1 MTQSPPTS
9 PWRRVGRWLPGVLI
23 SLVAIIA
30 LSQFVKDSASLRA
43 AFAQINLLYLALVV
57 LGTLA
62 FLFVRAQAWRILLG
76 GKPTIIQTFF
86 AINEGYL
93 LNNVLPFRAGEFARA
108 IFLGKSTGLG
118 TFHIL
123 STIVLERIFDVAF
136 AAGLL
141 LATLPMAFAMEQA
154 RQVAMIALA
163 LVVVGLVVLFWSYR
177 NRARLEVWL
186 DKFAGR
192 WSFAR
197 RFILPQFSRLLQGFE
212 VLSRPSQFLGALF
225 WIAISWGIAVFNYW
239 VYMLS
244 FAPHA
249 PFWWGAF
256 ADSILGLSIAI
267 PSAPAALGVFEAA
280 LVGALTILGLSEGP
294 ALAYAISLH
303 AVQFVT
309 TGILGVWGLLRE
321 RQSIQ
326 GVLDSLERKP
336 TPQQDA

>member
-1 MTQSPPTS
+1 MTPATTTS
-9 PWRRVGRWLPGVLI
+9 PWRRIGRWLPGVLI

-30 LSQFVKDSASLRA
+30 LAQFAKDGADVRT
-43 AFAQINLLYLALVV
+43 AFAQIKPMYLVLVV
-57 LGTLA
+57 LGTLG
-62 FLFVRAQAWRILLG
+62 FLFVRAQAWRVLLG
-76 GKPTIIQTFF
+76 GKPTILQTFF

-108 IFLGKSTGLG
+108 IFLGKATGLG
-118 TFHIL
+118 TVHIF

-141 LATLPMAFAMEQA
+141 LATVPLALAMESA
-154 RQVAMIALA
+154 RQVAVIAL
-163 LVVVGLVVLFWSYR
+163 LFVVIGLVLMFLSYR
-177 NRARLEVWL
+177 YRVKIEAWLE
-186 DKFAGR
+186 KFASR
-192 WSFAR
+192 WDFAR
-197 RFILPQFSRLLQGFE
+197 HLLLPQFSRLLQGFE
-212 VLSRPSQFLGALF
+212 VLNRPAQFLGALF
-225 WIAISWGIAVFNYW
+225 WIALSWLIAVFNYW
-239 VYMLS
+239 VYLLS
-244 FAPHA
+244 FAPEA

-256 ADSILGLSIAI
+256 ADSALGLSIAI

-309 TGILGVWGLLRE
+309 TGILGLWGLLRE

-326 GVLDSLERKP
+326 EVLNNMERKP
-336 TPQQDA
+336 SPQQDA